1 MNKINLELSVPL
13 KAVETTDAYMLVIR
27 DAEDKYHFFKKD
39 GSYDGYDRK
48 PKG

>member
-1 MNKINLELSVPL
+1 MEKAIIEVSVPI

-39 GSYDGYDRK
+39 GTYDGYDH
-48 PKG
+48 KG